1 MFTTRQIVRVL
12 RDAETSFYVGSTFNA
27 GDSRCYVRVQWIQR
41 HGLRYAILAVDSD
54 MQSGYLA
61 SYCPETGESWIRP
74 EDRMPAGSYDSFDR
88 PYDKAHARTVG
99 YLRAFEL
106 MVA

>member
-27 GDSRCYVRVQWIQR
+27 GDPRCYVRVQWIQR
-41 HGLRYAILAVDSD
+41 SGLRYAILAVNSD
-54 MQSGYLA
+54 MQSGFLA

-74 EDRMPAGSYDSFDR
+74 ESRMPADAWDIPNR
-88 PYDKAHARTVG
+88 PYDRAHARTVG